1 MNVNHSKDCL
11 ETSKLLNWKEKLVGN
26 EASAWI
32 LSAGLWCDLARLSSV
47 TSSSDDMS
55 TVKRVSFR

>member
-11 ETSKLLNWKEKLVGN
+11 ETSKLLNWKGKLVGN
-26 EASAWI
+26 EAAAWI
-32 LSAGLWCDLARLSSV
+32 LSTGQVARLSSV

-55 TVKRVSFR
+55 IVKRVSFR